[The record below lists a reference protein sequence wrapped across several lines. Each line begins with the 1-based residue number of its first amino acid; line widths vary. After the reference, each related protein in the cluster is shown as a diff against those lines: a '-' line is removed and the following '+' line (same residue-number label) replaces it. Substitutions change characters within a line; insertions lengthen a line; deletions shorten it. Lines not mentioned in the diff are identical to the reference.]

1 MVAPTVFKQ
10 RFPQDAD
17 SQKMKD
23 IVANQK
29 EVTAQEMELNRVQKD
44 LEETVTLGDDRLLQM
59 SQLFKP
65 YSPYTYLK
73 QTFCS
78 ALHQNKVYKLEETER
93 QNKDSKS
100 PQDAVKL
107 YMCLKKHGEI
117 DYEYTCTASSLKK
130 GKIKLAL
137 GILRQKYGL
146 DKKWKELV
154 REMTQAVLDAREKRG
169 AGEKPFL

>member
-1 MVAPTVFKQ
+1 
-10 RFPQDAD
+10 
-17 SQKMKD
+17 
-23 IVANQK
+23 
-29 EVTAQEMELNRVQKD
+29 
-44 LEETVTLGDDRLLQM
+44 M

-117 DYEYTCTASSLKK
+117 EFEYTCSASSLKK
-130 GKIKLAL
+130 GRIKLAL
-137 GILRQKYGL
+137 GILRQKYGFE
-146 DKKWKELV
+146 KRWKELV
-154 REMTQAVLDAREKRG
+154 REMTQAILDAREKRG
-169 AGEKPFL
+169 AGEKPFLQKYDAEMVHKDDGILNGHDMVHVEKVIETRELKT